1 MGSHLASPNKPSLS
15 KRGKIIVLVSPS
27 GGGKSTM
34 KDRLMSDF
42 PAMKFSVSATTRAP
56 RPGEIDGEHYH
67 FLSEAQFDEA
77 LEEGKF
83 LEWEQVFSGTRYGTL
98 RDSVDELLQKGYFIL
113 FDVDVNGAHSLKSAF
128 DDDALVLYLRPPSM
142 EVLKE
147 RLLERGTESSHD
159 IEQRLQ
165 RAQKEML
172 EALTFDATILNDD
185 LEEAYKEV
193 YEVVGAFINV

>member
-1 MGSHLASPNKPSLS
+1 MVKVPSSS

-34 KDRLMSDF
+34 KDRLMHDF
-42 PAMKFSVSATTRAP
+42 PEMKFSVSATTRDP

-77 LEEGKF
+77 LEEDKF

-113 FDVDVNGAHSLKSAF
+113 FDVDVKGARSLKSAF
-128 DDDALVLYLRPPSM
+128 EDDALVLYLRPPSM
-142 EVLKE
+142 EILKE
-147 RLLERGTESSHD
+147 RLVDRGTESSQD
-159 IEQRLQ
+159 IEERLQ
-165 RAQKEML
+165 RAQKEMQ
-172 EALTFDATILNDD
+172 EALMFDATILNDD
-185 LEEAYKEV
+185 LEEAYREV
-193 YEVVGAFINV
+193 RDFVEAFIEA

>member
-1 MGSHLASPNKPSLS
+1 MVKVPSSS

-34 KDRLMSDF
+34 KDRLMHDF
-42 PAMKFSVSATTRAP
+42 PEMKFSVSATTRDP

-77 LEEGKF
+77 LEEDKF

-113 FDVDVNGAHSLKSAF
+113 FDVDVKGARSLKSAF
-128 DDDALVLYLRPPSM
+128 EDDALVLYLRPPSM
-142 EVLKE
+142 EILKE
-147 RLLERGTESSHD
+147 RLVDRGTESSKD
-159 IEQRLQ
+159 IEERLQ
-165 RAQKEML
+165 RAQKEMQ
-172 EALTFDATILNDD
+172 EALMFDATILNDD
-185 LEEAYKEV
+185 LEEAYREV
-193 YEVVGAFINV
+193 RDFVEAFIEA